1 MVVRRDHRSVY
12 ERRNQLARERG
23 FRNYYEVR
31 KLGGAHGVTRQSA
44 PVLASLSERARETRR
59 SALEAVSIMRHER
72 IPLARA
78 ARRAGV
84 EPSTVRFWAGKAFG
98 PTGSVNPADRLLRE
112 LLIVSDGRTMQVDVR
127 GSRQAAVVAAYW
139 NAVSRF
145 LETGDTRLLTK
156 FEGKTVAGH
165 VLETDLDVLEDLA
178 LSGGLQFEDIYAL
191 AG

>member
-1 MVVRRDHRSVY
+1 M
-12 ERRNQLARERG
+12 
-23 FRNYYEVR
+23 R
-31 KLGGAHGVTRQSA
+31 KLGGARAVTRQSA
-44 PVLASLSERARETRR
+44 PVLGSLPPRAVETRR
-59 SALEAVSIMRHER
+59 SALEAVSVMRRER
-72 IPLARA
+72 VPLARA

-84 EPSTVRFWAGKAFG
+84 SPTAVKFWAGDAVDSSGAVKPG
-98 PTGSVNPADRLLRE
+98 DRLLRP

-127 GSRQAAVVAAYW
+127 GSRQATVVSAYW

-145 LETGDTRLLTK
+145 LETGDIRLLAR

-165 VLETDLDVLEDLA
+165 VLETDPDVLEELA

>member
-1 MVVRRDHRSVY
+1 MSRTRSHITDHQ
-12 ERRNQLARERG
+12 RRNVLARERG
-23 FRNYYEVR
+23 FRNYYEMR
-31 KLGGAHGVTRQSA
+31 KLGGARTVTRQSA
-44 PVLASLSERARETRR
+44 PVLGSLPPRAVETRR

-84 EPSTVRFWAGKAFG
+84 EPSAVRFWAGKAFG
-98 PTGSVNPADRLLRE
+98 STSSVNPADRLLRE
-112 LLIVSDGRTMQVDVR
+112 LLIVSDGHTMQVDVR

-145 LETGDTRLLTK
+145 LETGDLRLLAK

-165 VLETDLDVLEDLA
+165 LLETDPDVLEELA
-178 LSGGLQFEDIYAL
+178 LTGGLQFEDIYAL